1 MPMAIVSP
9 RANSPSFSRHN
20 NKKPFVMAQCAHVDP
35 WEDLAM
41 NTVVGI
47 FNSFADAKRASAML
61 RSLGIPK
68 DHISV
73 LSPGTPESEVEANIP
88 TSETEQP
95 GMGPAVGGAVGGAL
109 GVAGGLEA
117 GMVAATALLP
127 GVGPVFALGL
137 LGAALLG
144 LGGAAAGAA
153 AGGAVEEN
161 LDSGLPRDEVFLYE
175 DALRRGRSVVIAAAD
190 SDEAA
195 ARARTELE
203 RAGAE
208 SIDAARQ
215 DWWIGLRDAEA
226 AHYTNQGGD
235 FNVDEAAYR
244 LGFEAALHPDR
255 RGKTYD
261 TCVADLRTRY
271 AKDCES
277 NAFRGGFDR
286 GQAYQRSFAQQE
298 EKTDRQ
304 SKKAA

>member
-1 MPMAIVSP
+1 
-9 RANSPSFSRHN
+9 
-20 NKKPFVMAQCAHVDP
+20 MAQCAHVDP

-61 RSLGIPK
+61 RSLGIPENR
-68 DHISV
+68 ISV
-73 LSPGTPESEVEANIP
+73 LSPGTRESEVETNIP

-95 GMGPAVGGAVGGAL
+95 GMGTAVGGAVGGAL

-117 GMVAATALLP
+117 GMVATALLP

-153 AGGAVEEN
+153 AGGALEEN
-161 LDSGLPRDEVFLYE
+161 LDGGLPRDELYLYE
-175 DALRRGRSVVIAAAD
+175 DALRKGRSVVIAAAD

-215 DWWIGLRDAEA
+215 QWWLGLRGAEQ
-226 AHYTNQGGD
+226 AHYTNEGGD
-235 FNVDEAAYR
+235 FNVDEATYR

-261 TCVADLRTRY
+261 DCVTGLRTRY

-277 NAFRGGFDR
+277 NAFRGGFVR

>member
-1 MPMAIVSP
+1 
-9 RANSPSFSRHN
+9 
-20 NKKPFVMAQCAHVDP
+20 MAQCAHVDP
-35 WEDLAM
+35 GEDLAM

-47 FNSFADAKRASAML
+47 FNSFADAKRAAAML
-61 RSLGIPK
+61 RALGIPENR
-68 DHISV
+68 ISV
-73 LSPGTPESEVEANIP
+73 LSPGKPESDVETNIP

-95 GMGPAVGGAVGGAL
+95 GMGTAVGGAVGGAL

-117 GMVAATALLP
+117 GMAAATALIP

-153 AGGAVEEN
+153 AGNALEEN
-161 LDSGLPRDEVFLYE
+161 LDGGLPRDELYLYE

-195 ARARTELE
+195 DRARAELE

-208 SIDAARQ
+208 SVDAARQ
-215 DWWIGLRDAEA
+215 QWWLGLRGAEQ

-235 FNVDEAAYR
+235 FKVDEAAYR

-255 RGKTYD
+255 RGKSYERCAD
-261 TCVADLRTRY
+261 DLRKRY
-271 AKDCES
+271 ADDCRS
-277 NAFRGGFDR
+277 NAFRGGYDR
-286 GQAYQRSFAQQE
+286 GQAYQQSLEQPE
-298 EKTDRQ
+298 ETSDRQ

>member
-1 MPMAIVSP
+1 
-9 RANSPSFSRHN
+9 
-20 NKKPFVMAQCAHVDP
+20 MAQCAHVDP

-47 FNSFADAKRASAML
+47 FNSFADAKRAAAML
-61 RSLGIPK
+61 RSLEIPENR
-68 DHISV
+68 ITV
-73 LSPGTPESEVEANIP
+73 LSPGTPESEVETNIA

-95 GMGPAVGGAVGGAL
+95 GMGKAVGGAVGGAL

-117 GMVAATALLP
+117 GMAAATALIP

-137 LGAALLG
+137 LGAGLLG

-153 AGGAVEEN
+153 AGSALEEN
-161 LDSGLPRDEVFLYE
+161 LDNGLPRDELYLYE
-175 DALRRGRSVVIAAAD
+175 DALRRGRSVLIAAAD

-195 ARARTELE
+195 DRARRELA

-215 DWWIGLRDAEA
+215 EWWLGLRDAEQ

-235 FNVDEAAYR
+235 FKVDEAGYR

-255 RGKTYD
+255 RGKAYD
-261 TCVADLRTRY
+261 SCVEGLHKRY
-271 AKDCES
+271 DKACES
-277 NAFRGGFDR
+277 PAFRGGYDR
-286 GQAYQRSFAQQE
+286 GQAYQRSLEQPE